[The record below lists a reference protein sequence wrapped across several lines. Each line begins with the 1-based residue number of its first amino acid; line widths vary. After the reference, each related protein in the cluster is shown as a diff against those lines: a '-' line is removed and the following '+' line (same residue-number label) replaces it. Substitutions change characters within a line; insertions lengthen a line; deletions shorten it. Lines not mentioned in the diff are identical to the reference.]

1 MGDATKPTR
10 RAGIRPLCPIHFEEM
25 SGSADQTLEFYSC
38 RRPGCDLH
46 WRSAS
51 DYFRLSQGQPSQQ
64 QLEQVLCTK
73 DGHGHKFI
81 ARRNGSKTI
90 WECSVEGCLE
100 TEERPLPSKSQ
111 NGITKELTQAVVAGV
126 PSERPRTIYDR
137 EAKIEGPATK
147 KRPGWVWVISIW
159 YTISFVVASVLAYLT
174 FSGIIPMTPQ
184 LKAYIGSLSTIDYVF
199 TVFQPLLSV
208 SAAVALFLLRR
219 QATYLF
225 WLLLAV
231 GVASRVWQYD
241 LRSGITGVGSMP
253 GGSTGAFFAMGIQL
267 AICIYVENLKRRGT
281 LE

>member
-1 MGDATKPTR
+1 MGDTTKLTR
-10 RAGIRPLCPIHFEEM
+10 RAGIRPLCPIHFEGM
-25 SGSADQTLEFYSC
+25 SGSADETLEFYSC

-64 QLEQVLCTK
+64 PLEHVLCTK

-81 ARRNGSKTI
+81 ARRNGSKAI

-100 TEERPLPSKSQ
+100 TEERPLSSKSQ
-111 NGITKELTQAVVAGV
+111 NGTTKELTQSVVAEV
-126 PSERPRTIYDR
+126 PSEKPRTIYDR
-137 EAKIEGPATK
+137 GPGNGVPSTK
-147 KRPGWVWVISIW
+147 KRPGWVWVISVW
-159 YTISFVVASVLAYLT
+159 YTISFVVASLLAYLT
-174 FSGIIPMTPQ
+174 FSGVIPMTPQ

-199 TVFQPLLSV
+199 TVVQPLLSV

-231 GVASRVWQYD
+231 GVASHVWQYD
-241 LRSGITGVGSMP
+241 LRTRITEVQSMP

-267 AICIYVENLKRRGT
+267 AICVYVQNLKRRGT
-281 LE
+281 LS

>member
-1 MGDATKPTR
+1 MGHTAKLSR

-25 SGSADQTLEFYSC
+25 SGSADETLEFYSC
-38 RRPGCDLH
+38 RRRGCDLH

-51 DYFRLSQGQPSQQ
+51 DYFRLSQGQPAQQ

-81 ARRNGSKTI
+81 ARRNGSQAI

-100 TEERPLPSKSQ
+100 TEERPLPSKNQ
-111 NGITKELTQAVVAGV
+111 NGITKELTQSVVAGV
-126 PSERPRTIYDR
+126 PSERPRFTYDR
-137 EAKIEGPATK
+137 GAKNEGPATK
-147 KRPGWVWVISIW
+147 ERPGWVWVISIW
-159 YTISFVVASVLAYLT
+159 YAISFVVASLLAYLT

-184 LKAYIGSLSTIDYVF
+184 LKAYIGSLSAIDYIF
-199 TVFQPLLSV
+199 TVVQPLLSV

-231 GVASRVWQYD
+231 GVASHVWRYD
-241 LRSGITGVGSMP
+241 LRSGIAGADSMP
-253 GGSTGAFFAMGIQL
+253 GGSTGVFFAMGIQL
-267 AICIYVENLKRRGT
+267 AICIYVQNLKRRGT
-281 LE
+281 LS

>member
-1 MGDATKPTR
+1 MGDTAKLSR
-10 RAGIRPLCPIHFEEM
+10 RAGIRPLCPIHFEVM
-25 SGSADQTLEFYSC
+25 SGSADETLEFYSC

-64 QLEQVLCTK
+64 PLEHVLCTK

-81 ARRNGSKTI
+81 ARRSGSKAI
-90 WECSVEGCLE
+90 WECPVEGCLE
-100 TEERPLPSKSQ
+100 TEVRPLPSKSQ
-111 NGITKELTQAVVAGV
+111 NGITKELTQSVAAGV

-137 EAKIEGPATK
+137 GPGNGVPATK

-159 YTISFVVASVLAYLT
+159 FAISSVVASLLAYLT
-174 FSGIIPMTPQ
+174 FSGVIPMTPQ

-199 TVFQPLLSV
+199 TVVQPLLSI

-231 GVASRVWQYD
+231 GVASHVWQYD
-241 LRSGITGVGSMP
+241 LRIGITGSGSTP
-253 GGSTGAFFAMGIQL
+253 DASTGAFFAMGIQL
-267 AICIYVENLKRRGT
+267 AICIYVESLKRRGT
-281 LE
+281 LR